1 MSVLENRT
9 VSQKLNFASLIFGIG
24 FLICIGVGMVCI
36 TMLANNFANFNK
48 VDYSLASSRSDFAV
62 GNQGTGRTLCK
73 MILAAANN
81 DPAKAETYYQESVKY
96 QKSMEVSL
104 LEMKALQDNIDQA
117 AVTSTIKQQPQIKSI
132 MNDLHKLC
140 QEGKTREAWELYD
153 GKYNPLL
160 VDMRTKMDSL
170 LEHADK
176 SSIAH
181 MQKAGVL
188 RNTMY
193 GASIFIGILMLAI
206 LVALNHRIVNFIN
219 VPLTQLETSVAA
231 MRQGKLNSLAAYDGD
246 DELGSVCRNF
256 RESNQVLG
264 EYVAEVQKYAEAI
277 SRGKLNYQ
285 SKIEFL
291 GDFKKIGAALEQL
304 SDNLSK
310 DMLQINSSA
319 EQITKGA
326 EQIAAVGQSLSQST
340 VEQASSVTEL
350 AATINTVSAH
360 VQENARIAMQVREDT
375 NELAGRVDEG
385 SAFMDG
391 VKQDMVKMQAMSGK
405 ISEIVKNIENIA
417 FQTNILALNAAVEA
431 ARAGEAGKGFA
442 VIAGEVRQLAG
453 DSAVASKNTS
463 ELITRTIEM
472 INSSAEKSSTAASQL
487 EVISK
492 TGRLAANN
500 IDKISQASN
509 NQATSIAQIRQSI
522 NMINDAVQENSATAE
537 ESAASSEELMGQMKM
552 LKQLVDSFEYTKA

>member
-24 FLICIGVGMVCI
+24 FLICIGVGLVCI
-36 TMLANNFANFNK
+36 TMLGQNFANFNK
-48 VDYSLASSRSDFAV
+48 IDYSLASSRSDFAV

-73 MILAAANN
+73 MILAATNN
-81 DPAKAETYYQESVKY
+81 EPAKMETYYQESVKY

-117 AVTSTIKQQPQIKSI
+117 AVTSTIKQQPQIKEI

-176 SSIAH
+176 SALAH

-188 RNTMY
+188 KNTMY

-231 MRQGKLNSLAAYDGD
+231 MRQGKLNALAAYDGD

-264 EYVAEVQKYAEAI
+264 EYVTEVQKFAEAI

-304 SDNLSK
+304 SENLSK

-391 VKQDMVKMQAMSGK
+391 VKQDMVKMQAMNYD
-405 ISEIVKNIENIA
+405 E
-417 FQTNILALNAAVEA
+417 
-431 ARAGEAGKGFA
+431 
-442 VIAGEVRQLAG
+442 
-453 DSAVASKNTS
+453 
-463 ELITRTIEM
+463 
-472 INSSAEKSSTAASQL
+472 
-487 EVISK
+487 
-492 TGRLAANN
+492 RLK
-500 IDKISQASN
+500 D
-509 NQATSIAQIRQSI
+509 
-522 NMINDAVQENSATAE
+522 
-537 ESAASSEELMGQMKM
+537 ES
-552 LKQLVDSFEYTKA
+552 

>member
-1 MSVLENRT
+1 
-9 VSQKLNFASLIFGIG
+9 
-24 FLICIGVGMVCI
+24 
-36 TMLANNFANFNK
+36 
-48 VDYSLASSRSDFAV
+48 
-62 GNQGTGRTLCK
+62 
-73 MILAAANN
+73 
-81 DPAKAETYYQESVKY
+81 
-96 QKSMEVSL
+96 
-104 LEMKALQDNIDQA
+104 
-117 AVTSTIKQQPQIKSI
+117 
-132 MNDLHKLC
+132 
-140 QEGKTREAWELYD
+140 
-153 GKYNPLL
+153 
-160 VDMRTKMDSL
+160 
-170 LEHADK
+170 
-176 SSIAH
+176 
-181 MQKAGVL
+181 
-188 RNTMY
+188 
-193 GASIFIGILMLAI
+193 
-206 LVALNHRIVNFIN
+206 VALNHRIVNFIN

-231 MRQGKLNSLAAYDGD
+231 MRQGKLNALAAYDGD

-264 EYVAEVQKYAEAI
+264 EYVTEVQKFAEAI

-291 GDFKKIGAALEQL
+291 GDFKKIGTALEQL
-304 SDNLSK
+304 SENLSK

-350 AATINTVSAH
+350 AATINTVSTH

-385 SAFMDG
+385 SAFMAG
-391 VKQDMVKMQAMSGK
+391 VKQDMVQMQAMTGK

-453 DSAVASKNTS
+453 DSAAASKNTG

-472 INSSAEKSSTAASQL
+472 INSSAEKSATAAAQL
-487 EVISK
+487 EAISK
-492 TGRLAANN
+492 NGRLAAGN

>member
-1 MSVLENRT
+1 
-9 VSQKLNFASLIFGIG
+9 
-24 FLICIGVGMVCI
+24 
-36 TMLANNFANFNK
+36 
-48 VDYSLASSRSDFAV
+48 
-62 GNQGTGRTLCK
+62 
-73 MILAAANN
+73 
-81 DPAKAETYYQESVKY
+81 
-96 QKSMEVSL
+96 MEVSL

-117 AVTSTIKQQPQIKSI
+117 AVTSTIKQQPQIKEI

-170 LEHADK
+170 LEQADK
-176 SSIAH
+176 SALVH

-188 RNTMY
+188 KNTMY

-231 MRQGKLNSLAAYDGD
+231 MRQGKLNALAAYDGD

-264 EYVAEVQKYAEAI
+264 EYVTEVQKFAEAI

-285 SKIEFL
+285 SKVEFL

-304 SDNLSK
+304 SENLSK

-350 AATINTVSAH
+350 AATINTVSTH

-385 SAFMDG
+385 SAFMAG
-391 VKQDMVKMQAMSGK
+391 VKQDMVQMQAMTGK

-453 DSAVASKNTS
+453 DSAAASKNTG

-472 INSSAEKSSTAASQL
+472 INSSAEKSATAAAQL
-487 EVISK
+487 EAISK
-492 TGRLAANN
+492 NGRLAAGN